1 MSLLKNFRDM
11 FTTNT
16 NDQYEDEIYDDG
28 EGVEY
33 DEPEH
38 VTQTTTN
45 TTNSAFRA
53 ARPAGGYNS
62 VAQRST
68 AMRLVIIEPV
78 DYEKDSQNIANQL
91 RDMRPVVLNF
101 ESTEES
107 HRKRIIDFMSGATY
121 ALDGTIKKVGEKIYL
136 CVPSNVTVD
145 STEQNYA
152 DLTESLA
159 WKEPQL

>member
-1 MSLLKNFRDM
+1 MSFIKNFTDM
-11 FTTNT
+11 FKNNT
-16 NDQYEDEIYDDG
+16 NDQYDDVYEDG
-28 EGVEY
+28 EDVVYE

-38 VTQTTTN
+38 VTQTTT
-45 TTNSAFRA
+45 TNSVFRA
-53 ARPAGGYNS
+53 AKPAGGYNS
-62 VAQRST
+62 VAQRSA

-121 ALDGTIKKVGEKIYL
+121 ALDGTIKRVGEKIYL

-145 STEQNYA
+145 STDQSYS
-152 DLTESLA
+152 DLTETLA